1 MGLRKP
7 GLSLTSLA
15 VTAYITATSFTAQ
28 AADTIRGFNKDNS
41 DKQYELE
48 KSFDKQINVKNMDD
62 WMKFMTSRP
71 HATGQPFD
79 KEVAEFIA
87 EKYKGWGYDTE
98 IVTYNIL
105 MPTPK
110 IRLLEMTEPTKF
122 TASLDE
128 DAVAEDPTSNQD
140 DRLPVYHSYSPDG
153 DVTAEVVFVNQ
164 GLREDY
170 EDLAKRGI
178 SVKGKIILAK
188 YGGSWRGIKPKM
200 AEENGAIGALIYSDP
215 EDDGYGQ
222 GDMYPKG
229 AWKHESGAQRGS
241 IMDLPTRP
249 GDPLTPYVGATK
261 NAKRIDIKDVEIFVG
276 IPTMPIS
283 YKDAQPILEAIGGPV
298 APPRWR
304 GALPIT
310 YHMGPGPAKLHL
322 KLEFNWDIVP
332 TYNVIAKMKGSEFP
346 DQWIMRGNHHDAWVH
361 GAADPVSGLVVQM
374 EEARIIAELVK
385 TGWKPKRTIVFA
397 SWGSEEQGLIGSVE
411 YVEDNAKE
419 LSEKLV
425 AYINTDGNGAGF
437 LGAGGS
443 HTLESFFDQIA
454 HDVKDPIQGMSAA
467 ERVQSRNLMSNDTVD
482 RSRAE
487 KSSHYY
493 LEALGSGSDY
503 SGFFQHLG
511 IPSMNIG
518 YGGEFGGGSYHTNYD
533 SYHYYTKFRDPGL
546 HYTKALGEV
555 TGRVV
560 LRLANAD
567 ALPFQMSNM
576 ARTVSEYA
584 DEMVSN
590 MEKSRRDTARHN
602 KLVTEGHYKAAAN
615 IREEF
620 EVPSLK
626 TEVPFINLSPMQNS
640 VDRLEAS
647 AIAFDNAYNK
657 MATNGYTLNK
667 RDTDKLD
674 KLMYQVESKLI
685 RKEGLPRRPWY
696 RHHVY
701 APGYYTG
708 YGVKTLP
715 GVREGIEEAK
725 WQETQEQMAK
735 LAEVLNAYS
744 TQLDEAAAL
753 MNK

>member
-1 MGLRKP
+1 MGLSK
-7 GLSLTSLA
+7 LL
-15 VTAYITATSFTAQ
+15 VTTAFFAATTMATN
-28 AADTIRGFNKDNS
+28 AADTIRGFTKENS
-41 DKQYELE
+41 DKQYALE
-48 KSFDKQINVKNMDD
+48 KEFDAQINVQNMDD

-87 EKYKGWGYDTE
+87 EKYKSWGYDTE
-98 IVTYNIL
+98 IVSYDIL

-110 IRLLEMTEPTKF
+110 VRLLEMIAPTKF

-128 DAVAEDPTSNQD
+128 DAVDGDPTSDQD
-140 DRLPVYHSYSPDG
+140 ERLPVYHSFSPDG
-153 DVTAEVVFVNQ
+153 EVTAEVVFVNQ

-170 EDLAKRGI
+170 EDLARRGVD
-178 SVKGKIILAK
+178 VKGKIILSK

-200 AEENGAIGALIYSDP
+200 AEEYGAIGALIYSDP

-229 AWKHESGAQRGS
+229 AWKHETGAQRGS

-261 NAKRIDIKDVEIFVG
+261 DAKRIALEDVEIFVG
-276 IPTMPIS
+276 IPTLPIS
-283 YKDAQPILEAIGGPV
+283 YKDAMPILQALEGPV

-332 TYNVIAKMKGSEFP
+332 TYNIIAKMEGSEFP
-346 DQWIMRGNHHDAWVH
+346 DQWVMRGNHHDAWVH
-361 GAADPVSGLVVQM
+361 GAADPISGLVVQM
-374 EEARIIAELVK
+374 EEARILSEMAK
-385 TGWKPKRTIVFA
+385 NGYKPKRTIVFGA
-397 SWGSEEQGLIGSVE
+397 WGSEEQGLIGSVE
-411 YVEDNAKE
+411 WVEDNAKE

-454 HDVKDPIQGMSAA
+454 HDVKDPIQGMSSA
-467 ERVQSRNLMSNDTVD
+467 ERVQSRNLMSNNPMT

-493 LEALGSGSDY
+493 LSALGSGSDY

-511 IPSMNIG
+511 IASMNIG

-533 SYHYYTKFRDPGL
+533 SYHYYTEFRDPGL

-560 LRLANAD
+560 TRLANAD
-567 ALPFQMSNM
+567 VLPFQMGNM

-584 DEMVSN
+584 DEMVSA
-590 MEKSRRDTARHN
+590 METSRKDTLRHN
-602 KLVTEGHYKAAAN
+602 MLVNEGHYKAAAN
-615 IREEF
+615 IREGYSVIREGYF
-620 EVPSLK
+620 VPELKVEVPY
-626 TEVPFINLSPMQNS
+626 INLSPMQNS
-640 VDRLEAS
+640 VSKLKAS
-647 AIAFDNAYNK
+647 AMAFDAAYKK
-657 MATNGYTLNK
+657 MSMEGYKLNK
-667 RDTDKLD
+667 RDTNKLD
-674 KLMYQVESKLI
+674 MIMYQVEAQLI

-725 WQETQEQMAK
+725 WAETQEQMAK
-735 LAEVLNAYS
+735 LAEVLNNYAGK
-744 TQLDEAAAL
+744 LDEATAI
-753 MNK
+753 MK

>member
-1 MGLRKP
+1 MR
-7 GLSLTSLA
+7 LSKLL
-15 VTAYITATSFTAQ
+15 VTTAFIAATTMASN
-28 AADTIRGFNKDNS
+28 AADTIRGFTKEGSN
-41 DKQYELE
+41 KQYALE
-48 KSFDKQINVKNMDD
+48 KEFDAKINVQNMDD

-87 EKYKGWGYDTE
+87 DKYRGWGYDTE
-98 IVTYNIL
+98 VVQYDVL

-110 IRLLEMTEPTKF
+110 VRIVELVEPIKWS
-122 TASLDE
+122 ASLDE
-128 DAVAEDPTSNQD
+128 AAVEGDPTSDQD

-164 GLREDY
+164 GLRADY
-170 EDLAKRGI
+170 EDLSKRGVD
-178 SVKGKIILAK
+178 VKGKIIISK

-200 AEENGAIGALIYSDP
+200 AEEYGAIGALIYSDP

-229 AWKHESGAQRGS
+229 AWKHETGAQRGS

-249 GDPLTPYVGATK
+249 GDPLTPYIGATK
-261 NAKRIDIKDVEIFVG
+261 DAERLDLEDVEIFVG
-276 IPTMPIS
+276 IPTLPIS
-283 YKDAQPILEAIGGPV
+283 YKDAMPILQALEGPV

-332 TYNVIAKMKGSEFP
+332 TYNIIAKMEGSDFP
-346 DQWIMRGNHHDAWVH
+346 DQWVMRGNHHDAWVH
-361 GAADPVSGLVVQM
+361 GAADPISGLVVQM
-374 EEARIIAELVK
+374 EEARILSEMAK
-385 TGWKPKRTIVFA
+385 DGYRPKRTIVFGA
-397 SWGSEEQGLIGSVE
+397 WGSEEQGLIGSVE
-411 YVEDNAKE
+411 WVEDNAKE

-437 LGAGGS
+437 LSAGGS
-443 HTLESFFDQIA
+443 HTLESFFNQIA
-454 HDVKDPIQGMSAA
+454 HDVKDPIQGMSSA
-467 ERVQSRNLMSNDTVD
+467 ERVQSRNLMSDNPMT

-493 LEALGSGSDY
+493 LSALGSGSDY

-511 IPSMNIG
+511 IASMNIG
-518 YGGEFGGGSYHTNYD
+518 YGGEYGGGSYHTNYD

-560 LRLANAD
+560 TRLANAD
-567 ALPFQMSNM
+567 VLPFQMGNM

-584 DEMVSN
+584 DEMVSA
-590 MEKSRRDTARHN
+590 MEKSRKETLRHN
-602 KLVTEGHYKAAAN
+602 KLISEGHYKAAAN
-615 IREEF
+615 IREGYVVPEARV
-620 EVPSLK
+620 EVPH
-626 TEVPFINLSPMQNS
+626 INLSPMQNS
-640 VDRLEAS
+640 VSNLKAS
-647 AIAFDNAYNK
+647 ATAFDAAYKK
-657 MATNGYTLNK
+657 MAMEGYKLSK
-667 RDTDKLD
+667 RDTNKLD
-674 KLMYQVESKLI
+674 MLMYQVEAQLI

-725 WQETQEQMAK
+725 WQETQEQMVK
-735 LAEVLNAYS
+735 LAEVLNNYAGK
-744 TQLDEAAAL
+744 LDEATAI
-753 MNK
+753 MK

>member
-1 MGLRKP
+1 MGLSNIVKITIIVAATT
-7 GLSLTSLA
+7 LTA
-15 VTAYITATSFTAQ
+15 N
-28 AADTIRGFNKDNS
+28 AADKIRGFTLENS
-41 DKQYELE
+41 DKQYALE
-48 KSFDKQINVKNMDD
+48 KAFDAQINVQNMDD
-62 WMKFMTSRP
+62 WMKYMTSRP

-79 KEVAEFIA
+79 KEVADFIA
-87 EKYKGWGYDTE
+87 AKYKDWGYDTE
-98 IVTYNIL
+98 VVQYNIL

-110 IRLLEMTEPTKF
+110 IRLLEMIEPTKF

-128 DAVAEDPTSNQD
+128 DAVDGDPTSDQD

-164 GLREDY
+164 GLRADY
-170 EDLAKRGI
+170 EDLARRGVD
-178 SVKGKIILAK
+178 VKGKIILAK

-200 AEENGAIGALIYSDP
+200 AEEFGAIGALIYSDP
-215 EDDGYGQ
+215 EDDGYGK

-249 GDPLTPYVGATK
+249 GDPLTPYVGAT
-261 NAKRIDIKDVEIFVG
+261 ADAERIDLKDVEIFVG
-276 IPTMPIS
+276 IPTLPIS
-283 YKDAQPILEAIGGPV
+283 YKDALPILKALTGPV
-298 APPRWR
+298 APLRWR

-322 KLEFNWDIVP
+322 KLEFNWDVVP
-332 TYNVIAKMKGSEFP
+332 TYNIIAKMKGSEFP
-346 DQWIMRGNHHDAWVH
+346 DQWVMRGNHHDAWVH
-361 GAADPVSGLVVQM
+361 GAADPISGLVVQM
-374 EEARIIAELVK
+374 EEARILSEMAK
-385 TGWKPKRTIVFA
+385 DGWQPKRTIVFA

-467 ERVQSRNLMSNDTVD
+467 KRVQSRNLMSNNPTAQ
-482 RSRAE
+482 SRAE

-493 LEALGSGSDY
+493 LSALGSGSDY

-511 IPSMNIG
+511 IASMNIG
-518 YGGEFGGGSYHTNYD
+518 YGGEYGGGSYHTNYD
-533 SYHYYTKFRDPGL
+533 SYHYYTTFRDPGL
-546 HYTKALGEV
+546 HYTKALGKV
-555 TGRVV
+555 TGRV
-560 LRLANAD
+560 LTRLANAD
-567 ALPFQMSNM
+567 VLPFQMGNM

-584 DEMVSN
+584 DEMVTA
-590 MEKSRRDTARHN
+590 MENTRKEVDRHN
-602 KLVTEGHYKAAAN
+602 MLVNDGHFKAAAN
-615 IREEF
+615 VREAFVVPELKE
-620 EVPSLK
+620 EVPY
-626 TEVPFINLSPMQNS
+626 INLSPMQNS
-640 VDRLEAS
+640 VDRLKAAS
-647 AIAFDNAYNK
+647 DAFDNAYK
-657 MATNGYTLNK
+657 AMAENGFSLSKNNVN
-667 RDTDKLD
+667 KLD
-674 KLMYQVESKLI
+674 KLMYQVEAKLI

-715 GVREGIEEAK
+715 GVREAIEEYK

-735 LAEVLNAYS
+735 LAEVLNAYAE
-744 TQLDEAAAL
+744 QLDQATAL
-753 MNK
+753 MK

>member
-1 MGLRKP
+1 MGLSNIFK
-7 GLSLTSLA
+7 
-15 VTAYITATSFTAQ
+15 VTAILAASTVAAS
-28 AADTIRGFNKDNS
+28 AADTIRGFTKENS
-41 DKQYELE
+41 DKQYALE
-48 KSFDKQINVKNMDD
+48 AAIDKGINVQNMDD
-62 WMKFMTSRP
+62 WMKYMTSRP

-87 EKYKGWGYDTE
+87 KKYEEWGYDTE
-98 IVTYNIL
+98 IVTYDVL

-110 IRLLEMTEPTKF
+110 VREVDLVEPIKWKATLK
-122 TASLDE
+122 E
-128 DAVAEDPTSNQD
+128 EAVADDPTSDQD
-140 DRLPVYHSYSPDG
+140 ERLPVYHSFSPDG
-153 DVTAEVVFVNQ
+153 EVTAEVVFVNQ

-170 EDLAKRGI
+170 EDLERRGI
-178 SVKGKIILAK
+178 DVKGKIILAK

-200 AEENGAIGALIYSDP
+200 AEEKGAIGTLIYSDP
-215 EDDGYGQ
+215 ADDGYGQ

-229 AWKHESGAQRGS
+229 AYKHPSGAQRGS

-261 NAKRIDIKDVEIFVG
+261 DAERIDIDDVEIFVG
-276 IPTMPIS
+276 IPTLPIS
-283 YKDAQPILEAIGGPV
+283 YQDAMPILKALGGPV

-304 GALPIT
+304 GGLPIT
-310 YHMGPGPAKLHL
+310 YHMGPGPAKLHI

-346 DQWIMRGNHHDAWVH
+346 DQWVMRGNHHDAWVH
-361 GAADPVSGLVVQM
+361 GAADPISGLVVQM
-374 EEARIIAELVK
+374 EEARIIAEYAAN
-385 TGWKPKRTIVFA
+385 TGWQPKRTIVFGA
-397 SWGSEEQGLIGSVE
+397 WGAEEQGLIGSVE
-411 YVEDNAKE
+411 WVEDNAKE

-443 HTLESFFDQIA
+443 HTLETFFDQIA
-454 HDVKDPIQGMSAA
+454 HEVTDPIQGMTAA
-467 ERVQSRNLMSNDTVD
+467 ERVRSRNLMSSDPMT

-493 LEALGSGSDY
+493 LSALGSGSDY

-511 IPSMNIG
+511 ITSMNIG

-546 HYTKALGEV
+546 HYTKALGAV

-560 LRLANAD
+560 TRLANAD
-567 ALPFQMSNM
+567 VLPFQFGNM

-584 DEMVSN
+584 DEMV
-590 MEKSRRDTARHN
+590 TAMQSTRKDVERHN
-602 KLVTEGHYKAAAN
+602 MLVNNGHYKAAAN
-615 IREEF
+615 IREAFQEPTLRE
-620 EVPSLK
+620 EVPY
-626 TEVPFINLSPMQNS
+626 INLSPMQNA
-640 VDRLEAS
+640 VDRLIAS
-647 AIAFDNAYNK
+647 GQSFDMAYDAMADGGFGLSNANV
-657 MATNGYTLNK
+657 
-667 RDTDKLD
+667 DKLD
-674 KLMYQVESKLI
+674 KLMYQIEAKLT
-685 RKEGLPRRPWY
+685 RPEGLPRRPWY

-715 GVREGIEEAK
+715 GVREGIEEYK
-725 WQETQEQMAK
+725 WDETQEQMAK
-735 LAEVLNAYS
+735 LAEVLNAYCD
-744 TQLDEAAAL
+744 QLDDATAL
-753 MNK
+753 MSN